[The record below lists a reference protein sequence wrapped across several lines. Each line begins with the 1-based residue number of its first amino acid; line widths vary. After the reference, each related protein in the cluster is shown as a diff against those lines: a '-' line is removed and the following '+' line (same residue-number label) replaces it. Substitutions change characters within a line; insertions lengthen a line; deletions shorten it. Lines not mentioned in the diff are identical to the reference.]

1 MVLLGVVL
9 RILFLKDSNRAC
21 ARLTLDG
28 SSPKPYKARQALHA
42 HARARRTPLAQVV
55 AITLRDKE
63 AARGESHDLVTAN
76 HVLWHAP
83 SRFTFCVLSCMQNL
97 GCACIR
103 MEVSGCDVLLGVVSS
118 LTDAGRLL
126 RAAVRQS
133 YAHEAARVCVR
144 FLVGNASLLPPGRRR
159 FVAPALD
166 ESRASGNDLVWL
178 HADDRNC
185 ASKTFAW
192 FTFAARH
199 APASTK
205 WIAKADDDTFV
216 QTDALAADLAALQ
229 DDANPPRVMAGH
241 INWASTWAPVS
252 PGSLAGK
259 PCGPVAHF
267 RGLWRPRDGR
277 TLPDCG
283 TSTRSYPFAAGPLYA
298 LSTTLVRLV
307 FRESWAV
314 AAMARTQR
322 WVCSGEDAMLGYCV
336 SLAGALANFTV
347 TLAHMTW
354 VRRRRRRRC
363 RRHEPSLRCHAHG
376 ALLPPHHAQT
386 KMHNFHPTLV
396 SYDTGPPGDES
407 VAVHRLKCPW
417 TPKSVWALL
426 AASMRGRRRAQPL
439 FRYVWAP
446 FNQTAA
452 ATTAAGTLES
462 HSAAEHAAW
471 RASQKRCD
479 ASVHYCRPPL
489 RRAAWTSAA
498 CAESRTEHVPG
509 ARLRSCGASYM
520 PRVCPNGSLST

>member
-1 MVLLGVVL
+1 M
-9 RILFLKDSNRAC
+9 
-21 ARLTLDG
+21 
-28 SSPKPYKARQALHA
+28 
-42 HARARRTPLAQVV
+42 
-55 AITLRDKE
+55 
-63 AARGESHDLVTAN
+63 
-76 HVLWHAP
+76 
-83 SRFTFCVLSCMQNL
+83 
-97 GCACIR
+97 R

-354 VRRRRRRRC
+354 VRRRRRRRR
-363 RRHEPSLRCHAHG
+363 RRHEPSPRCHARRQRCTTSTRRSSPTTPARQATSRWPYTASSARGHQSLFGRCSRRACADEG
-376 ALLPPHHAQT
+376 AHSRSSATCGRRSTRRRQPRRPPARWKAIALPSMRRGVLRRSDATRRCTTVGHR
-386 KMHNFHPTLV
+386 F
-396 SYDTGPPGDES
+396 DGRRGPPRRARNPGQSTFQAPAYGPVAPPTCRES
-407 VAVHRLKCPW
+407 VRM
-417 TPKSVWALL
+417 
-426 AASMRGRRRAQPL
+426 AA
-439 FRYVWAP
+439 
-446 FNQTAA
+446 
-452 ATTAAGTLES
+452 
-462 HSAAEHAAW
+462 
-471 RASQKRCD
+471 
-479 ASVHYCRPPL
+479 
-489 RRAAWTSAA
+489 
-498 CAESRTEHVPG
+498 
-509 ARLRSCGASYM
+509 
-520 PRVCPNGSLST
+520 